1 VSTLR
6 SSVLGVSAHRG
17 RVLGAIV
24 RAPTGA
30 AALGAVALLVILAV
44 AGPILFGPQA
54 RAVDIARAGEGPA
67 PGHPF
72 GTDRLG
78 RDILA
83 RTLTAGRLS
92 LGLALAAAA
101 TAAVIG
107 FPLGALISVL
117 GGRARAIGLR
127 VIEILLAF
135 PPILLAIFVTAIVGP
150 GAHGAV
156 IAIGIAFSPNFAR
169 LANTLA
175 AAVAGRDYVAGARVI
190 GIATPRLLS
199 RYIVPNIAD
208 TLSISIF
215 NAVGSSIIAVSSLSF
230 LGLGVQ
236 APQFDWG
243 SMLTEGVH
251 SLYVTPAAALA
262 PAAVIALAGLST
274 GFLGEAL
281 ARAMNPLLWTAS
293 EGPRGAAPSTE
304 VRPAAAAPDDAA
316 AAPARPLLEVD
327 GLTVRFPSPRAVTP
341 VRDLSFSVHEAEIVG
356 VVGESGSGKS
366 LTALALAQLIPYPG
380 AVSARALRMRGG
392 DLRRASPRELGTS
405 IALVFQDPMSSL
417 NPALRVG
424 LQLVEAA
431 EVHRGIDRRSAL
443 AMAAARL
450 RDVHIPAPDVRLR
463 QYPHEFSG
471 GMRQRAMIA
480 MALMNAPALIIAD
493 EPTTALD
500 VTVQAQIIDV
510 LQEINRAHGAA
521 VLLISHDIG
530 VIAEICTR
538 VLVMYAGRIVE
549 DADLAST
556 LRAPAHPYTQALVAA
571 VPTLTLDRD
580 RPMDAIPG
588 RPPDLDALPAGCAY
602 APRCPLAVARC
613 KVEDPPLDRLP
624 DGRRVACWVAHD
636 HA

>member
-1 VSTLR
+1 MIPAGSNVGHVLR
-6 SSVLGVSAHRG
+6 AV
-17 RVLGAIV
+17 V

-30 AALGAVALLVILAV
+30 AALGAVTLLIVLAI
-44 AGPILFGPQA
+44 AGPIMWGSQA
-54 RAVDIARAGEGPA
+54 RTMDVARGGEGSSPE
-67 PGHPF
+67 HLF

-83 RTLTAGRLS
+83 RTLTAARLS
-92 LGLALAAAA
+92 LGLALAATA

-107 FPLGALISVL
+107 FPFGAVISVL
-117 GGRARAIGLR
+117 GGRARAVGLR

-156 IAIGIAFSPNFAR
+156 IAIGIAFAPNFAR

-175 AAVAGRDYVAGARVI
+175 ATAAGRDYVASARVI
-190 GIATPRLLS
+190 GIGTHRLLT

-251 SLYVTPAAALA
+251 SLYVMPAAALA
-262 PAAVIALAGLST
+262 PAAVIAIAGLST

-281 ARAMNPLLWTAS
+281 ARAMNPLLWTA
-293 EGPRGAAPSTE
+293 PDGAS
-304 VRPAAAAPDDAA
+304 PAVV
-316 AAPARPLLEVD
+316 AAPARAPVAAPGGPRVPAGERPLLEIE
-327 GLTVRFPSPRAVTP
+327 GLTVEFPTPRAITP
-341 VRDLSFSVHEAEIVG
+341 VRDVSLTLKKGEIVG

-366 LTALALAQLIPYPG
+366 LTALAIAQLVPYPG
-380 AVSARALRMRGG
+380 TVTARVLCLRGE
-392 DLRRASPRELGTS
+392 DLRHASPRVLGTEVAM
-405 IALVFQDPMSSL
+405 IFQDPMSSL
-417 NPALRVG
+417 NPALRIG
-424 LQLVEAA
+424 LQLIEASQ
-431 EVHRGIDRRSAL
+431 VHRGLDR
-443 AMAAARL
+443 AAAWQMAVARM
-450 RDVHIPAPDVRLR
+450 RDVHIPAPEARMR

-480 MALMNAPALIIAD
+480 MALMNAPSLIIAD

-510 LQEINRAHGAA
+510 LHEINRTHGAA

-549 DADLAST
+549 DADLAT
-556 LRAPAHPYTQALVAA
+556 ILRAPAHPYAQALIAA
-571 VPTLTLDRD
+571 VPTLDLDRA

-588 RPPDLDALPAGCAY
+588 RPPDLDALPVGCAY
-602 APRCPLAVARC
+602 APRCPLAIARC
-613 KVEDPPLDRLP
+613 RTEEPPLEDLP
-624 DGRRVACWVAHD
+624 GGRRVACWVARDRLLEH
-636 HA
+636 HPG